1 MYTFNYRMPQSNFCF
16 CHCYK
21 WWQDIAFKLDTL
33 NQHLTLAHLKFRF
46 LYNPFCYYVKLPYL
60 TWLTFT
66 HDVFWVLSDGLYTT
80 NYWSFSFVVNSNFT
94 FSSLFYGRNY
104 GACSKAPESEWY
116 DCLVWL
122 YSKVMMVM
130 HTHLGGSCYPIYVFC
145 TAVVFKMDL
154 LPCAEIRW
162 NNHNI

>member
-1 MYTFNYRMPQSNFCF
+1 MYTFNYRMPQSNLCF
-16 CHCYK
+16 WHCYK
-21 WWQDIAFKLDTL
+21 WWQDIVFKLDTL

-104 GACSKAPESEWY
+104 GEIFCEKSSPSVTFSKIVLTSKKVSERY
-116 DCLVWL
+116 LLSLCHLLAIMSMLFL
-122 YSKVMMVM
+122 YFFLS
-130 HTHLGGSCYPIYVFC
+130 YP
-145 TAVVFKMDL
+145 TT
-154 LPCAEIRW
+154 
-162 NNHNI
+162 